1 MTQFSDLGLAEPVLR
16 ALKHEGYD
24 VPTPIQ
30 AQAIP
35 SLLEGKDLL
44 GIAQTGTGKTAA
56 FALPILDRLFKSNSR
71 TPAKSC
77 RVLVLAPTRELAAQI
92 GDSFRAYGRFMNTTV
107 AVVVGGVSH
116 GPQIKAITPGVDV
129 LVATPGRLLDHIDAG
144 KLKLSNVEVI
154 VLDEADHM
162 LDLGFLPPI
171 KRVIKMLPRSR
182 QNLFFSATMP
192 SQIGQLAGDMLSN
205 PVKVSVTPVAS
216 TQELVEQSVYM
227 IEKSRKRQL
236 LAELLDDPLFKR
248 TLVFTRTKRGAD
260 RVARHLESCKI
271 SAAAIHGNKSQNQ
284 RERALNAFKDGQIG
298 VLVATDI
305 AARGIDV
312 DSVSHVVNFELPNVP
327 ESYVHRIGR
336 TARGGASGSAIA
348 FCDEEERGLLRDIE
362 KTTRQSIRVIDR
374 RDAKA
379 AAEQDAISRAERAA
393 NPERR
398 GDGGGRN
405 AGRLGQR
412 NGNSNGNRNGQS
424 RNAGGRGDGAR
435 NGERSAQGRNDRNDR
450 NPDRRNGEAS
460 RDAVA
465 GGAENGGRYK
475 GGIKA
480 GADRGAERSD
490 RNDRAA
496 ARPPRSEDGRRD
508 GRDNRDARDTRNANG
523 DGRVRSAKKVSSNGA
538 GGGDNRIASN
548 LSFLGTSDERRTSGN
563 GANTNGKPA
572 NTGKPGGRNTRPNNA
587 RPGKVAG
594 GRPGGRPNGESRT
607 ENNSGNRSRR
617 ELA

>member
-1 MTQFSDLGLAEPVLR
+1 M
-16 ALKHEGYD
+16 
-24 VPTPIQ
+24 PTPIQ

-56 FALPILDRLFKSNSR
+56 FALPILDRLSKNETR

-107 AVVVGGVSH
+107 AVVVGGVAH

-144 KLKLSNVEVI
+144 KLKLNNVDVV

-171 KRVIKMLPRSR
+171 KRIIKMLPRDR

-192 SQIGQLAGDMLSN
+192 TQIGQLAGDMLSD
-205 PVKVSVTPVAS
+205 PVKVSVTPVAT
-216 TQELVEQSVYM
+216 TQERVEQSVYM
-227 IEKSRKRQL
+227 IEKNRKRQL
-236 LAELLDDPLFKR
+236 LAELLDNPLFKR

-312 DSVSHVVNFELPNVP
+312 DGVTHVVNFELPNVP

-362 KTTRQSIRVIDR
+362 KTTRQSIPVIDR

-379 AAEQDAISRAERAA
+379 AAEQEAISKAERDA
-393 NPERR
+393 NPDRR
-398 GDGGGRN
+398 ASNGNGSGRGRNGGGRPG
-405 AGRLGQR
+405 AGG
-412 NGNSNGNRNGQS
+412 RNGQG
-424 RNAGGRGDGAR
+424 RNEAR
-435 NGERSAQGRNDRNDR
+435 GRNDRNDR
-450 NPDRRNGEAS
+450 NNDRRRTEETT
-460 RDAVA
+460 RDAA
-465 GGAENGGRYK
+465 NGSENSGRYK
-475 GGIKA
+475 GGIKG
-480 GADRGAERSD
+480 GADRNERND
-490 RNDRAA
+490 RNNERTDRAA
-496 ARPPRSEDGRRD
+496 ARPQGRDGVRRD
-508 GRDNRDARDTRNANG
+508 GRDSRDARDTRNANG
-523 DGRVRSAKKVSSNGA
+523 DNRVRTPKKVASNGA

-548 LSFLGTSDERRTSGN
+548 LSFLGSSDERRTTGN
-563 GANTNGKPA
+563 GASANGKPG
-572 NTGKPGGRNTRPNNA
+572 NSGKPAARNA
-587 RPGKVAG
+587 RPGRARPGKPVG
-594 GRPGGRPNGESRT
+594 GRLGARPNGERRS

-617 ELA
+617 ETA

>member
-379 AAEQDAISRAERAA
+379 AAEQDAISRAERCAIS
-393 NPERR
+393 
-398 GDGGGRN
+398 
-405 AGRLGQR
+405 L
-412 NGNSNGNRNGQS
+412 
-424 RNAGGRGDGAR
+424 
-435 NGERSAQGRNDRNDR
+435 RSARC
-450 NPDRRNGEAS
+450 
-460 RDAVA
+460 
-465 GGAENGGRYK
+465 
-475 GGIKA
+475 
-480 GADRGAERSD
+480 
-490 RNDRAA
+490 
-496 ARPPRSEDGRRD
+496 
-508 GRDNRDARDTRNANG
+508 
-523 DGRVRSAKKVSSNGA
+523 
-538 GGGDNRIASN
+538 
-548 LSFLGTSDERRTSGN
+548 
-563 GANTNGKPA
+563 
-572 NTGKPGGRNTRPNNA
+572 
-587 RPGKVAG
+587 
-594 GRPGGRPNGESRT
+594 SRT
-607 ENNSGNRSRR
+607 R
-617 ELA
+617 

>member
-24 VPTPIQ
+24 APTPIQ

-56 FALPILDRLFKSNSR
+56 FALPILDRLSKNETR

-107 AVVVGGVSH
+107 AVVVGGVAH

-144 KLKLSNVEVI
+144 KLKLNNVDVV

-171 KRVIKMLPRSR
+171 KRIIKMLPRDR

-192 SQIGQLAGDMLSN
+192 SQIGQLAGDMLSD
-205 PVKVSVTPVAS
+205 PVKVSVTPVAT
-216 TQELVEQSVYM
+216 TQERVEQSVYM
-227 IEKSRKRQL
+227 IEKNRKRQL
-236 LAELLDDPLFKR
+236 LAELLDNPLFKR

-312 DSVSHVVNFELPNVP
+312 DGVTHVVNFELPNVP

-362 KTTRQSIRVIDR
+362 KTTRQSIPVIDR

-379 AAEQDAISRAERAA
+379 AAEQDAISKAERDA
-393 NPERR
+393 NPDRR
-398 GDGGGRN
+398 ASNGNGNGRGRNGGGRPG
-405 AGRLGQR
+405 AGG
-412 NGNSNGNRNGQS
+412 RNGQG
-424 RNAGGRGDGAR
+424 RNDAR
-435 NGERSAQGRNDRNDR
+435 GRNDRNDR
-450 NPDRRNGEAS
+450 SNDRRRTEETTRDVAS
-460 RDAVA
+460 
-465 GGAENGGRYK
+465 GSENSGRYK
-475 GGIKA
+475 GGIKG
-480 GADRGAERSD
+480 GADRNERT
-490 RNDRAA
+490 DRAA
-496 ARPPRSEDGRRD
+496 ARPQGRDGARRD
-508 GRDNRDARDTRNANG
+508 GRDSRDARDTRNANG
-523 DGRVRSAKKVSSNGA
+523 DNRVRTPKKVTSNGT

-548 LSFLGTSDERRTSGN
+548 LSFLGSSDERRTTGN
-563 GANTNGKPA
+563 GATANGKPGQP
-572 NTGKPGGRNTRPNNA
+572 GKPAARNA
-587 RPGKVAG
+587 RPGRARPGKPVG
-594 GRPGGRPNGESRT
+594 GRPGARPNGERRS

-617 ELA
+617 EIA

>member
-24 VPTPIQ
+24 APTPIQ

-56 FALPILDRLFKSNSR
+56 FALPILDRLSKNETR

-107 AVVVGGVSH
+107 AVVVGGVAH

-144 KLKLSNVEVI
+144 KLKLNNVDVV

-171 KRVIKMLPRSR
+171 KRIIKMLPRDR

-192 SQIGQLAGDMLSN
+192 SQIGQLAGDMLSD
-205 PVKVSVTPVAS
+205 PVKVSVTPVAT
-216 TQELVEQSVYM
+216 TQERVEQSVYM
-227 IEKSRKRQL
+227 IEKNRKRQL
-236 LAELLDDPLFKR
+236 LAELLDNPLFKR

-312 DSVSHVVNFELPNVP
+312 DGVTHVVNFELPNVP

-362 KTTRQSIRVIDR
+362 KTTRQSIPVIDR

-379 AAEQDAISRAERAA
+379 AAEQDAISKAERDA
-393 NPERR
+393 NRR
-398 GDGGGRN
+398 ASNGNGNGRGRNGGGRPG
-405 AGRLGQR
+405 AGG
-412 NGNSNGNRNGQS
+412 RNGQG
-424 RNAGGRGDGAR
+424 RNDAR
-435 NGERSAQGRNDRNDR
+435 GRNDRNDR
-450 NPDRRNGEAS
+450 SNDRRRTEETTRDVAS
-460 RDAVA
+460 
-465 GGAENGGRYK
+465 GSENSGRYK
-475 GGIKA
+475 GGIKG
-480 GADRGAERSD
+480 GADRNERND
-490 RNDRAA
+490 RNNERPDRAA
-496 ARPPRSEDGRRD
+496 ARPQGRD
-508 GRDNRDARDTRNANG
+508 GARREGRDSRDARDTRNANG
-523 DGRVRSAKKVSSNGA
+523 DSRVRTPKKVTSNGT

-548 LSFLGTSDERRTSGN
+548 LSFLGSSDERRTTGN
-563 GANTNGKPA
+563 GATANGKTGQPGKPA
-572 NTGKPGGRNTRPNNA
+572 ARNA
-587 RPGKVAG
+587 RPGRARPGKPVG
-594 GRPGGRPNGESRT
+594 GRPGARPNGERRS

-617 ELA
+617 EIA

>member
-1 MTQFSDLGLAEPVLR
+1 LTQFSDLGLAEPVLR

-24 VPTPIQ
+24 APTPIQ

-56 FALPILDRLFKSNSR
+56 FALPILDRLSKNETR

-107 AVVVGGVSH
+107 AVVVGGVAH

-144 KLKLSNVEVI
+144 KLKLNNVDVV

-171 KRVIKMLPRSR
+171 KRIIKMLPRDR

-192 SQIGQLAGDMLSN
+192 SQIGQLAGDMLSD
-205 PVKVSVTPVAS
+205 PVKVSVTPVAT
-216 TQELVEQSVYM
+216 TQERVEQSVYM
-227 IEKSRKRQL
+227 IEKNRKRQL
-236 LAELLDDPLFKR
+236 LAELLDNPLFKR

-312 DSVSHVVNFELPNVP
+312 DGVTHVVNFELPNVP

-362 KTTRQSIRVIDR
+362 KTTRQSIPVIDR

-379 AAEQDAISRAERAA
+379 AAEQDAISKAERDA
-393 NPERR
+393 NPDRR
-398 GDGGGRN
+398 ASNGNGNGRGRNGGGRPG
-405 AGRLGQR
+405 AVG
-412 NGNSNGNRNGQS
+412 RNGQG
-424 RNAGGRGDGAR
+424 RNDAR
-435 NGERSAQGRNDRNDR
+435 GRNDRNDR
-450 NPDRRNGEAS
+450 SNDRRRTEETTRDVAS
-460 RDAVA
+460 
-465 GGAENGGRYK
+465 GSENSGRYK
-475 GGIKA
+475 GGIKG
-480 GADRGAERSD
+480 GADRNERND
-490 RNDRAA
+490 RNNERADRAA
-496 ARPPRSEDGRRD
+496 ARPQGRD
-508 GRDNRDARDTRNANG
+508 GARREGRDSRDARDTRNANG
-523 DGRVRSAKKVSSNGA
+523 DSRVRTPKKVTSNGT

-548 LSFLGTSDERRTSGN
+548 LSFLGSSDERRTTGN
-563 GANTNGKPA
+563 GATANGKPGQP
-572 NTGKPGGRNTRPNNA
+572 GKPAARNA
-587 RPGKVAG
+587 RPGRARPGKPVG
-594 GRPGGRPNGESRT
+594 GRPGARSNGERRS

-617 ELA
+617 EIA

>member
-1 MTQFSDLGLAEPVLR
+1 M
-16 ALKHEGYD
+16 
-24 VPTPIQ
+24 PTPIQ

-56 FALPILDRLFKSNSR
+56 FALPILHRLSKNETR

-92 GDSFRAYGRFMNTTV
+92 GDSFRAYGRFMNVSV
-107 AVVVGGVSH
+107 AVVVGGVAH

-144 KLKLSNVEVI
+144 KLKLNNVDVV

-171 KRVIKMLPRSR
+171 KRIIKMLPRDR

-192 SQIGQLAGDMLSN
+192 SQIGQLAGDMLSD
-205 PVKVSVTPVAS
+205 PVKVSVTPVAT
-216 TQELVEQSVYM
+216 TQERVEQSVYM
-227 IEKSRKRQL
+227 IEKNRKRQL
-236 LAELLDDPLFKR
+236 LAELLDNPLFKR

-312 DSVSHVVNFELPNVP
+312 DGVTHVVNFELPNVP

-362 KTTRQSIRVIDR
+362 KTTRQSIPVIDR

-379 AAEQDAISRAERAA
+379 AAEQDAISKAERDA
-393 NPERR
+393 NPDRR
-398 GDGGGRN
+398 
-405 AGRLGQR
+405 AS
-412 NGNSNGNRNGQS
+412 NGNSNGRGRNGGGRPGAGGRNGQG
-424 RNAGGRGDGAR
+424 RNDAR
-435 NGERSAQGRNDRNDR
+435 GRNDRNDR
-450 NPDRRNGEAS
+450 SNDRRRTEETTRDVAS
-460 RDAVA
+460 
-465 GGAENGGRYK
+465 GSENSGRYK
-475 GGIKA
+475 GGIKG
-480 GADRGAERSD
+480 GADRNE
-490 RNDRAA
+490 RNDRNNERSERAT
-496 ARPPRSEDGRRD
+496 ARPQARDGARRD
-508 GRDNRDARDTRNANG
+508 GRDNRDTRGANG
-523 DGRVRSAKKVSSNGA
+523 DSRVRTPKKVTSNGT

-548 LSFLGTSDERRTSGN
+548 LSFLGSSDERRTTGN
-563 GANTNGKPA
+563 GATANGKPA
-572 NTGKPGGRNTRPNNA
+572 ARNGRPGRA
-587 RPGKVAG
+587 RPGKPVG
-594 GRPGGRPNGESRT
+594 GRPGARPNGERRS

-617 ELA
+617 ETA